1 MSTWFGYS
9 YLLRSTFGEANL
21 KLKRSFLFQLF
32 VILFVTIFCAL
43 GTWQLYRLQWK
54 LELINEITSGLKSSP
69 IEYSKSIKKNYQ
81 RIKVIGK
88 FDFDNQIYLYS
99 LNDSGKPGYDVITPF
114 KTTKNENVLIN
125 RGWIIKELKD
135 DPSINIAEDTQQKI
149 VGLLRKIYKP
159 NIFKPD
165 NDLKNNIWFSINLE
179 DLKVVTGEQFSEFVI
194 FLEDNEVMTPLPK
207 KISIDVPNNH
217 LKYAITWYA
226 ISISIIF
233 YYLYFRR
240 KK

>member
-1 MSTWFGYS
+1 MLFGYFF
-9 YLLRSTFGEANL
+9 LLQSTFGEVDL
-21 KLKRSFLFQLF
+21 KLKRANLFQLF
-32 VILFVTIFCAL
+32 VIIFVTIFCAL

-54 LELINEITSGLKSSP
+54 LELISEITFGLDSRP
-69 IEYSKSIKKNYQ
+69 IEYSNSIKKNYQ
-81 RIKVIGK
+81 RVSTKGK
-88 FDFDNQIYLYS
+88 FNFDKQIYLYS
-99 LNDSGKPGYDVITPF
+99 LNNNGKPGYDVVTPF
-114 KTTKNENVLIN
+114 RTNKNENVLIN
-125 RGWIIKELKD
+125 RGWIKKELKNN
-135 DPSINIAEDTQQKI
+135 PVINQDAEIEQKI
-149 VGLLRKIYKP
+149 IGLLRKIYKP

-179 DLKVVTGEQFSEFVI
+179 DLKETTGQQFNEFVI
-194 FLEDNEVMTPLPK
+194 FLEDNRVKTPLPK

>member
-1 MSTWFGYS
+1 MKKT
-9 YLLRSTFGEANL
+9 
-21 KLKRSFLFQLF
+21 FLFQLF
-32 VILFVTIFCAL
+32 VIFFITTFCAL

-54 LELINEITSGLKSSP
+54 LDLISEITYGLDSSP
-69 IEYSKSIKKNYQ
+69 IEYSNSIKKNYQ
-81 RIKVIGK
+81 RVTIKGK
-88 FDFDNQIYLYS
+88 YYYDKQIYLYS
-99 LNDSGKPGYDVITPF
+99 LNDSGKPGYDVVTPF
-114 KTTKNENVLIN
+114 RTNKNENVLIN

-135 DPSINIAEDTQQKI
+135 NPSINLKI
-149 VGLLRKIYKP
+149 DSEIKITGILREIYKP
-159 NIFKPD
+159 NIFKPN
-165 NDLKNNIWFSINLE
+165 NDIKNNIWFSINLE
-179 DLKVVTGEQFSEFVI
+179 DLKETTGEQFNEFII
-194 FLEDNEVMTPLPK
+194 FLEDNQAKTPLPK

>member
-1 MSTWFGYS
+1 
-9 YLLRSTFGEANL
+9 LLLYIFGEVNL
-21 KLKRSFLFQLF
+21 KLKKAFLFQLF
-32 VILFVTIFCAL
+32 VILFISIFCAL

-54 LELINEITSGLKSSP
+54 LEIINQITVGLNSNP
-69 IEYSKSIKKNYQ
+69 VEYSNLMKKNYQ
-81 RIKVIGK
+81 RVNTKGK
-88 FDFDNQIYLYS
+88 YIFDEQIYLYS

-114 KTTKNENVLIN
+114 RTHKNENLLVN
-125 RGWIIKELKD
+125 RGWISKEFKGN
-135 DPSINIAEDTQQKI
+135 PGINSKKNEEQKI
-149 VGLLRKIYKP
+149 VGLLRKVYKP
-159 NIFKPD
+159 NMFKPA
-165 NDLKNNIWFSINLE
+165 NDIENNVWFSINLK
-179 DLKVVTGEQFSEFVI
+179 DLNNFTGKKFNEFII
-194 FLEDNEVMTPLPK
+194 FLEDSETKVPLPK

>member
-1 MSTWFGYS
+1 M
-9 YLLRSTFGEANL
+9 
-21 KLKRSFLFQLF
+21 
-32 VILFVTIFCAL
+32 FVTIFCIL

-54 LELINEITSGLKSSP
+54 LELISEITFGLDSRP
-69 IEYSKSIKKNYQ
+69 IEYSDSIKKNYQ
-81 RIKVIGK
+81 RVSANGK
-88 FDFDNQIYLYS
+88 FNFDKQIYLYS
-99 LNDSGKPGYDVITPF
+99 LNENGKPGYDVITPF
-114 KTTKNENVLIN
+114 RTNKNENVLIN
-125 RGWIIKELKD
+125 RGWIKKEFKNN
-135 DPSINIAEDTQQKI
+135 PIINSDAKIEKKI

-159 NIFKPD
+159 NIFKPA

-179 DLKVVTGEQFSEFVI
+179 DLKETSGEQFNEFII
-194 FLEDNEVMTPLPK
+194 FLEDNRAKIPEPK
-207 KISIDVPNNH
+207 TISIDVPNNH

>member
-1 MSTWFGYS
+1 LPPSI
-9 YLLRSTFGEANL
+9 FGEVKLNL
-21 KLKRSFLFQLF
+21 KRAFLFQLF
-32 VILFVTIFCAL
+32 IILFVTIFCTL

-54 LELINEITSGLKSSP
+54 LELISEITFGLDSSP
-69 IEYSKSIKKNYQ
+69 IEYSNVIKKNYQ
-81 RIKVIGK
+81 RVKAKGK
-88 FDFDNQIYLYS
+88 FDFDKQIYLYS
-99 LNDSGKPGYDVITPF
+99 LNDNGKPGYDVVTPF
-114 KTTKNENVLIN
+114 RTNKNENVLIN
-125 RGWIIKELKD
+125 RGWINKELKNN
-135 DPSINIAEDTQQKI
+135 PSINSKADSEQKI

-159 NIFKPD
+159 NIFKPE

-179 DLKVVTGEQFSEFVI
+179 DFKEATGEQFNEFVI
-194 FLEDNEVMTPLPK
+194 FLEDNQVKAPLPK

>member
-1 MSTWFGYS
+1 MPQSI
-9 YLLRSTFGEANL
+9 FGEVNL
-21 KLKRSFLFQLF
+21 KLKRAYLFQLF

-54 LELINEITSGLKSSP
+54 LELISEITFGLDSRP
-69 IEYSKSIKKNYQ
+69 IEYSNSIKKNYQ
-81 RIKVIGK
+81 RVIVKGK
-88 FDFDNQIYLYS
+88 FNFDKQIYLYS
-99 LNDSGKPGYDVITPF
+99 LNDNGKPGYDVITPF
-114 KTTKNENVLIN
+114 RTNKNENVLVN
-125 RGWIIKELKD
+125 RGWIKKELKNN
-135 DPSINIAEDTQQKI
+135 PIINKNIEDGQKI
-149 VGLLRKIYKP
+149 IGLLRKIYKP

-179 DLKVVTGEQFSEFVI
+179 DLKVTSGERFNEFVI
-194 FLEDNEVMTPLPK
+194 FLEDNQAKTPIPR

>member
-1 MSTWFGYS
+1 MLQSI
-9 YLLRSTFGEANL
+9 FGEVNL
-21 KLKRSFLFQLF
+21 KLKRAYLFQLF
-32 VILFVTIFCAL
+32 VIIFVTIFCAL

-54 LELINEITSGLKSSP
+54 LELISEITFGLDSSP
-69 IEYSKSIKKNYQ
+69 IEYSNSIEKNYQ
-81 RIKVIGK
+81 RVSAKGK
-88 FDFDNQIYLYS
+88 FNFDKQIYLYS
-99 LNDSGKPGYDVITPF
+99 LNDNGKPGYDVITPF
-114 KTTKNENVLIN
+114 RTNKNENVLVN
-125 RGWIIKELKD
+125 RGWIKKELKNN
-135 DPSINIAEDTQQKI
+135 PIINKNIEDEQKI
-149 VGLLRKIYKP
+149 IGLLRKIYKP

-179 DLKVVTGEQFSEFVI
+179 DLKVTSGERFNEFVI
-194 FLEDNEVMTPLPK
+194 FLEDNQAKTPIPR
-207 KISIDVPNNH
+207 KITIDVPNNH

>member
-1 MSTWFGYS
+1 M
-9 YLLRSTFGEANL
+9 
-21 KLKRSFLFQLF
+21 KRAFLFQLF
-32 VILFVTIFCAL
+32 VIFFVTVFCAL

-54 LELINEITSGLKSSP
+54 LELISEITYGLNSNP
-69 IEYSKSIKKNYQ
+69 IEYSTLIKKNYQ
-81 RIKVIGK
+81 RVTTKGK
-88 FDFDNQIYLYS
+88 FDYDKQIYLYS
-99 LNDSGKPGYDVITPF
+99 LNDNGKPGYDVITPF
-114 KTTKNENVLIN
+114 KTNRNENVLIN
-125 RGWIIKELKD
+125 RGWIDKELKD
-135 DPSINIAEDTQQKI
+135 NPSINLKNESEKKI
-149 VGLLRKIYKP
+149 IGLLREIYKP
-159 NIFKPD
+159 NMFKPD

-179 DLKVVTGEQFSEFVI
+179 DLKKATGVQFNNFVI
-194 FLEDNEVMTPLPK
+194 FLEDNQSKTPLPK

>member
-1 MSTWFGYS
+1 MKKT
-9 YLLRSTFGEANL
+9 
-21 KLKRSFLFQLF
+21 FLFQLF
-32 VILFVTIFCAL
+32 VIFFITTFCAL

-54 LELINEITSGLKSSP
+54 LDLISEITYGLDSSP
-69 IEYSKSIKKNYQ
+69 IEYSNSIKKNYQ
-81 RIKVIGK
+81 RVTIKGK
-88 FDFDNQIYLYS
+88 YYYDKQIYLYS
-99 LNDSGKPGYDVITPF
+99 LNDSGKPGYDVVTPF
-114 KTTKNENVLIN
+114 RTNKNENVLIN

-135 DPSINIAEDTQQKI
+135 NPSINLKI
-149 VGLLRKIYKP
+149 DSEIKITGILREIYKP
-159 NIFKPD
+159 NIFKPN
-165 NDLKNNIWFSINLE
+165 NDIENNIWFSINLE
-179 DLKVVTGEQFSEFVI
+179 DLKETTGEQFNEFII
-194 FLEDNEVMTPLPK
+194 FLEDNQAKTPLPK

>member
-1 MSTWFGYS
+1 MLQSI
-9 YLLRSTFGEANL
+9 FGEVNL
-21 KLKRSFLFQLF
+21 KLKRAYLFQLF
-32 VILFVTIFCAL
+32 VIIFVTIFCAL

-54 LELINEITSGLKSSP
+54 LELISEITFGLDSSP
-69 IEYSKSIKKNYQ
+69 IEYSNSIEKNYQ
-81 RIKVIGK
+81 RVSAKGK
-88 FDFDNQIYLYS
+88 FNFDKQIYLYS
-99 LNDSGKPGYDVITPF
+99 LNDNGKPGYDVITPF
-114 KTTKNENVLIN
+114 RTNKNENVLVN
-125 RGWIIKELKD
+125 RGWIKKELKNN
-135 DPSINIAEDTQQKI
+135 PIINKNIEDEQKI
-149 VGLLRKIYKP
+149 IGLLRKIYKP

-179 DLKVVTGEQFSEFVI
+179 DLKVTSGERFNEFVI
-194 FLEDNEVMTPLPK
+194 FLEDNQAKTPIPR

>member
-1 MSTWFGYS
+1 MLSGYS
-9 YLLRSTFGEANL
+9 YLLQYIFGEVNL
-21 KLKRSFLFQLF
+21 KLKREFLFQLF
-32 VILFVTIFCAL
+32 VIFFVTIFCAL

-54 LELINEITSGLKSSP
+54 LELISEITSGLDSKP
-69 IEYSKSIKKNYQ
+69 IEYSNSIKKNYQ
-81 RIKVIGK
+81 RVTSKGK
-88 FDFDNQIYLYS
+88 FNFDDQIYLYS
-99 LNDSGKPGYDVITPF
+99 LNEKGKPGYDVITPF
-114 KTTKNENVLIN
+114 STNKNEKVLIN
-125 RGWIIKELKD
+125 RGWIERELKGNLD
-135 DPSINIAEDTQQKI
+135 INSKTNSDQRI

-159 NIFKPD
+159 NMFKPS
-165 NDLKNNIWFSINLE
+165 NDTVNNVWFSINLE
-179 DLKVVTGEQFSEFVI
+179 ELKEVTGEQFNEFVI
-194 FLEDNEVMTPLPK
+194 FLEDNQAKTPLPK

>member
-1 MSTWFGYS
+1 M
-9 YLLRSTFGEANL
+9 
-21 KLKRSFLFQLF
+21 
-32 VILFVTIFCAL
+32 ILFVTIFCAL

-54 LELINEITSGLKSSP
+54 LELISEITFGLDSRP
-69 IEYSKSIKKNYQ
+69 IEYSNSIKKNYQ
-81 RIKVIGK
+81 RVSVIGK
-88 FDFDNQIYLYS
+88 FNFDNQIYLYS
-99 LNDSGKPGYDVITPF
+99 LNDNGKPGYDVVTPF
-114 KTTKNENVLIN
+114 RTNKNENVLIN
-125 RGWIIKELKD
+125 RGWIKKELKNN
-135 DPSINIAEDTQQKI
+135 PIINSNEELEQKI

-179 DLKVVTGEQFSEFVI
+179 DLKETSGEQFSEFVI
-194 FLEDNEVMTPLPK
+194 FLEDNRAKAPLPK